1 MNLSSTIVFSKIS
14 TFALSKIQTPKSV
27 RIILRRLLISIKR
40 KIFFAIW
47 LIFRFFFEVDQTF
60 WNEIMTVITTFVVVS
75 RFDVDDEQQQDDNFF
90 SIIKSVEN
98 VDYFDFEY
106 ENSIDTDQFIVNV
119 KRYNYYRNV
128 YIFIDY
134 FRDLKKIDFDFK
146 VKKLIFICF
155 KSKTL
160 RWYFIE
166 LIEIKKNYFRKTFI
180 ERWCINLTKR
190 FKKRNFIVLKK
201 LQTKSYTYVDVRRD
215 RKSRFYMQNILRYAK
230 AANYSSI
237 YH

>member
-1 MNLSSTIVFSKIS
+1 
-14 TFALSKIQTPKSV
+14 
-27 RIILRRLLISIKR
+27 
-40 KIFFAIW
+40 
-47 LIFRFFFEVDQTF
+47 
-60 WNEIMTVITTFVVVS
+60 MTVITTFVVVS

-128 YIFIDY
+128 YIFIDH